1 LFAVLAVATVNA
13 VTNVDPTGSYIDN
26 LPFAAEARQVVNDL
40 TKEVA
45 ESTLLHH
52 DFLQCYSQ
60 GGYKD
65 MNVATRLFA
74 INHYSYS
81 RNFLKY
87 LNAVKEK
94 LSIASPED
102 THLITEN
109 VAEELGNY
117 EEDDL
122 VTMEKAGVARDL
134 IAKKPHTVLIRHFL
148 EKVNARPEDL
158 DDKTTIGAKFTA
170 DILDMYAEA
179 NACEALA
186 IIGFAIEQTVPSLY
200 QFILDGLKNHTTM
213 DPTDFV
219 FFPLHN
225 LVVDGHADHLKA
237 AFTALYARNK
247 DQCSGAVNTVRK
259 VLARRSKMLSDLK
272 VHVEEQTG
280 GQICSQGNDHTSYID
295 TLPHAAEARQV
306 VKDLS
311 AEVAAS
317 NLLHHEFLQ
326 CFSEGGYKDMQVA
339 TRLFAIN
346 HYSYSR
352 NFLKYLNSVKEKLA
366 QASPEDTHLITENV
380 AEELGNYEDDDLET
394 MERAGVA
401 RELIAKKPHTV
412 LIRHFLDVVGATP
425 ADLDDKTTIGAKFTA
440 DILDMYDKANACEAL
455 AIIGFAIEQTVPTL
469 YQFIWDGLKNHTTMN
484 PNDFVFFPLHILVDD
499 GHADHLKDAF
509 TALYARGKDQ
519 CANAAETVRTVLNR
533 RSKMLSDLKA
543 HVEEVTGGQI
553 CSHSEGVAQVS
564 GSM

>member
-1 LFAVLAVATVNA
+1 
-13 VTNVDPTGSYIDN
+13 
-26 LPFAAEARQVVNDL
+26 
-40 TKEVA
+40 
-45 ESTLLHH
+45 
-52 DFLQCYSQ
+52 
-60 GGYKD
+60 
-65 MNVATRLFA
+65 
-74 INHYSYS
+74 
-81 RNFLKY
+81 
-87 LNAVKEK
+87 
-94 LSIASPED
+94 
-102 THLITEN
+102 
-109 VAEELGNY
+109 
-117 EEDDL
+117 
-122 VTMEKAGVARDL
+122 
-134 IAKKPHTVLIRHFL
+134 
-148 EKVNARPEDL
+148 
-158 DDKTTIGAKFTA
+158 
-170 DILDMYAEA
+170 
-179 NACEALA
+179 
-186 IIGFAIEQTVPSLY
+186 
-200 QFILDGLKNHTTM
+200 M
-213 DPTDFV
+213 DPNDFV
-219 FFPLHN
+219 FFPLHI
-225 LVVDGHADHLKA
+225 LVDDGHADHLKA
-237 AFTALYARNK
+237 AITALYARNK

-295 TLPHAAEARQV
+295 TLTHAAEARQV